1 MTYSGDCKNQDAS
14 SLCDNMTN
22 LTDTDLWAKLQASQ
36 LRYEQTPGPSRA
48 PLRLTHVFSKM
59 FILHCF
65 TVFWLLD
72 VISIDM
78 ASMCF
83 QSKVFLGKTY
93 TVSTFLV
100 ARAHTHTHTH
110 IYISIQPPMF
120 GEGPKE
126 EPGFNQTALQAWD
139 KEGYSIACG
148 SRGNYQG
155 IIAGETWWGNTCHQC
170 SAAPTVSSCWF

>member
-65 TVFWLLD
+65 TVFWLPD

-110 IYISIQPPMF
+110 IYKYTTSDVWRRAEGRARVQP
-120 GEGPKE
+120 
-126 EPGFNQTALQAWD
+126 NSTAGLGQGGLQHCVRKPWQLSGHHCRRD
-139 KEGYSIACG
+139 VVGQHVPSM
-148 SRGNYQG
+148 
-155 IIAGETWWGNTCHQC
+155 
-170 SAAPTVSSCWF
+170 